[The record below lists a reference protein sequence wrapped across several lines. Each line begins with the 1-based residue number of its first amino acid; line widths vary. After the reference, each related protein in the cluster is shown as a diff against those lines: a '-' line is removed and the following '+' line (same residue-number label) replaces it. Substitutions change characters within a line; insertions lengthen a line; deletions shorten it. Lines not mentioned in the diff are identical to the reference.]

1 MKQLT
6 ENIIRELLKYEH
18 AITKDT
24 EKRDLDR
31 IITICK
37 EYISENNLNTRM
49 KESDLLAVPEGFV
62 QINMPDKPFTRGY
75 FVNADGQIYSARS
88 KSLMSPFIGANG
100 CLQIGV
106 TYSGKLYFVSVHRA
120 VASTFLNNPNHLS
133 SVRHK
138 NGNKLDNRIENLEWS
153 KRR

>member
-6 ENIIRELLKYEH
+6 ENIIKELLKYEH

-49 KESDLLAVPEGFV
+49 KE
-62 QINMPDKPFTRGY
+62 K
-75 FVNADGQIYSARS
+75 
-88 KSLMSPFIGANG
+88 
-100 CLQIGV
+100 
-106 TYSGKLYFVSVHRA
+106 
-120 VASTFLNNPNHLS
+120 
-133 SVRHK
+133 
-138 NGNKLDNRIENLEWS
+138 
-153 KRR
+153 